1 VHQLDLH
8 HCNEFCEN
16 KENPDWQCYHHQILF
31 TGIMEDLEPEVENL
45 NALLQADLVEGG
57 LRSKIKIHANTP
69 IEILMSKEN
78 LIYF

>member
-1 VHQLDLH
+1 
-8 HCNEFCEN
+8 
-16 KENPDWQCYHHQILF
+16 
-31 TGIMEDLEPEVENL
+31 MEDLEPEVENL